1 LVAVG
6 STGQMIQ
13 ASLASPA
20 GPCHSER
27 MDTVPYVL
35 PLVVV
40 LAVIAIWAALPKRKA
55 TPPYSKRPSLL
66 TPGELRF
73 YGVLLQAVRP
83 GIAVFVKV
91 RLMDVVAVPDNAWR
105 EYGAPGSGMH
115 LDFVLADPVTLEVGL
130 VIELDDK
137 SHQGIEAQKRD
148 ALKDA
153 ALEAAGVP
161 LLRVR
166 AAGRYDQDD
175 LKARI
180 AAAL

>member
-1 LVAVG
+1 
-6 STGQMIQ
+6 
-13 ASLASPA
+13 
-20 GPCHSER
+20 
-27 MDTVPYVL
+27 MDTIPYLL
-35 PLVVV
+35 PVVVV
-40 LAVIAIWAALPKRKA
+40 LAIIAIWAVLRKRKP
-55 TPPYSKRPSLL
+55 TLPYTKRPSLL

-73 YGVLLQAVRP
+73 YRVLLQAVQP

-130 VIELDDK
+130 VIELDDR

-153 ALEAAGVP
+153 ALKAAGVP

-166 AAGRYDQDD
+166 VAGRYDMGD

-180 AAAL
+180 AAML

>member
-1 LVAVG
+1 
-6 STGQMIQ
+6 
-13 ASLASPA
+13 
-20 GPCHSER
+20 
-27 MDTVPYVL
+27 MDTIPYLL

-40 LAVIAIWAALPKRKA
+40 LTVIAIWAMLRTRRAALPYTKRH
-55 TPPYSKRPSLL
+55 SLL
-66 TPGELRF
+66 SAGELRF
-73 YGVLLQAVRP
+73 YRVLLQAVQP

-105 EYGAPGSGMH
+105 EHGAPGSGMH

-137 SHQGIEAQKRD
+137 SHWAIEAQKRD

-153 ALEAAGVP
+153 ALKAAGVP

-166 AAGRYDQDD
+166 VAGRYDMGD

-180 AAAL
+180 AATL

>member
-1 LVAVG
+1 MLGAWTPSPYLPPLVAVL
-6 STGQMIQ
+6 TVLIIAWTILRTRR
-13 ASLASPA
+13 ASL
-20 GPCHSER
+20 
-27 MDTVPYVL
+27 PY
-35 PLVVV
+35 
-40 LAVIAIWAALPKRKA
+40 
-55 TPPYSKRPSLL
+55 TKRPSLL
-66 TPGELRF
+66 TAGELRF
-73 YGVLLQAVRP
+73 YRVLLQAVRP
-83 GIAVFVKV
+83 SIAVFVKV
-91 RLMDVVAVPDNAWR
+91 RLMDVVAVPDHAWR

-153 ALEAAGVP
+153 ALKAAGVP

-166 AAGRYDQDD
+166 AVGRYDVGD

-180 AAAL
+180 AATL